1 MSSKLRR
8 AANAWSL
15 VFIATVASLYKVA
28 DLGRS
33 PSCSPSNFHVV
44 RLTRYS
50 MPMVYQRHGSFC
62 NDDEPNP
69 DQQRASIAR
78 RRHRRERWQEPERAR
93 IRSAARPH
101 AERRA
106 AGGHPAAGAPA
117 GGCLAD
123 IAHAGAGSAREA
135 RIGRTGHASCRAPA
149 DCARD
154 PGPGIDADPATCAR
168 SWRSRPLRSP
178 PTASHARNSR
188 HCARHS
194 KSR

>member
-101 AERRA
+101 AERAA
-106 AGGHPAAGAPA
+106 AGGPPAAGAPA

-123 IAHAGAGSAREA
+123 IAPVREA
-135 RIGRTGHASCRAPA
+135 LAKLESEGLVTRHVGRLLIVREIPVQELMQILQRALDPGGRGR
-149 DCARD
+149 CAR
-154 PGPGIDADPATCAR
+154 R
-168 SWRSRPLRSP
+168 RP
-178 PTASHARNSR
+178 H
-188 HCARHS
+188 
-194 KSR
+194 